1 MSDLKI
7 RLKQYSNSA
16 MELENSKLKII
27 TERPIEKGGE
37 GNGILGGKYMLTGIG
52 GCFSSNLFA
61 AAKSREV
68 QIMGLVLDIV
78 ATISDDLP
86 KHFSKIDI
94 FVSYEY
100 CSDEKM
106 LDKLIIIAE
115 KACIAI
121 NTVKNGATMGIFKN

>member
-68 QIMGLVLDIV
+68 QIMGLVLDN
-78 ATISDDLP
+78 S
-86 KHFSKIDI
+86 
-94 FVSYEY
+94 
-100 CSDEKM
+100 CSNHK
-106 LDKLIIIAE
+106 
-115 KACIAI
+115 
-121 NTVKNGATMGIFKN
+121 